1 MLDAVILGLIQALTE
16 FLPVSSSGHLK
27 LGHAWLGYD
36 APDDLLFDVLLH
48 VGTLVAVFFVYRKRI
63 GSLIAG
69 VARGVAALPG
79 GPRAALAAHEGL
91 RYLVLIIIATLPT
104 AVIGLALEDWV
115 ETGITSPR
123 AVGGLLLVN
132 GAILFASRWTKGEGA
147 AATGPLAVGGLGP
160 RQALLIGIVQGIAV
174 LPGISRSGSTIVAAL
189 ALGAARLE
197 AAEFSFFLSIPAIL
211 GAVILKVDPELLA
224 SATELPAYLAGASV
238 SAIGGVAALTLLL
251 GVVRSA
257 RLHRF
262 AFYCWLIGLVAVTV
276 G

>member
-262 AFYCWLIGLVAVTV
+262 AFYCWLIGLVAVIV

>member
-224 SATELPAYLAGASV
+224 SSTELPAYLAGASV